1 MGNPC
6 EKLRKEIGGE
16 KRQATKAEENW
27 KINVAF

>member
-1 MGNPC
+1 MDSRC

-16 KRQATKAEENW
+16 KRQATKAKENW